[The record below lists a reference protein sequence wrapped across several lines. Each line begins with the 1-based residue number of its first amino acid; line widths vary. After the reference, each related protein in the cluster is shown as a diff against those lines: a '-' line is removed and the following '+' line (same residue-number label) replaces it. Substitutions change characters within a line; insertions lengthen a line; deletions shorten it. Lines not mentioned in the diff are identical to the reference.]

1 MNTSKLLTLAQY
13 VAEYVQEELNR
24 GAIPSDIDSH
34 LIQQAI
40 DAYEGGAAEET

>member
-13 VAEYVQEELNR
+13 IAEYVKEELDR
-24 GAIPSDIDSH
+24 GVTLDDIDAH

-40 DAYEGGAAEET
+40 DAYEGGAAEGD